1 LIDFSI
7 YSGLFTLFHSVSP
20 TFSTNLAQLSSDCQT
35 LRSFFCH
42 LLTNAVDLQ
51 VCLLSSTESID
62 RLVLLKGID
71 FNW

>member
-1 LIDFSI
+1 
-7 YSGLFTLFHSVSP
+7 
-20 TFSTNLAQLSSDCQT
+20 
-35 LRSFFCH
+35 
-42 LLTNAVDLQ
+42 LTNAVDLQ